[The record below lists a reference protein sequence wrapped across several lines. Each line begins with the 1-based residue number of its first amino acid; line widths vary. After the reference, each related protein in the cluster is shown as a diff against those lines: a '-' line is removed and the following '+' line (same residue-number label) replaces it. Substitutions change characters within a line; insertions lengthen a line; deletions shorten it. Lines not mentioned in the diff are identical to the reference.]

1 MRTPQELE
9 RGLAAPETL
18 GLETRVAIRQAAE
31 QLLEEMPEGSGR
43 LVIDLTATR
52 HVDSAGLGALMLI
65 QRLAAER
72 RQPVVLRNPSEEIRF
87 LPTITKLYDLFV
99 VETTYD

>member
-1 MRTPQELE
+1 MRTPQGLE

-43 LVIDLTATR
+43 LVIDLMHTR
-52 HVDSAGLGALMLI
+52 DIDSAGLGALMLI
-65 QRLAAER
+65 QRVAAER
-72 RQPVVLRNPSEEIRF
+72 RQAVVLRNPSEEIRF
-87 LPTITKLYDLFV
+87 LLTITKLYDLFI
-99 VETTYD
+99 VEVGDS

>member
-18 GLETRVAIRQAAE
+18 GLETRVAIRQEAE
-31 QLLEEMPEGSGR
+31 RLLEAMPEGSGR
-43 LVIDLTATR
+43 LVIDLTHTR
-52 HVDSAGLGALMLI
+52 EVDSAGLGALMLI

-87 LPTITKLYDLFV
+87 LLTITKLYDLFI